1 MVVDPHVRVN
11 GALRRGLPYALD
23 TVPPAQRR
31 GAKTKKGPRNAGPNP
46 SELYPEQKHG
56 VRRWDVQ

>member
-1 MVVDPHVRVN
+1 VN
-11 GALRRGLPYALD
+11 GALARGLPYALD
-23 TVPPAQRR
+23 TVPRAQRR

-56 VRRWDVQ
+56 VRRWDEQ